1 MSTRPVS
8 KALMT
13 SSSRSSERG
22 RRAARCGAAALAA
35 LLLLCGGCR
44 QKTAPQADQAIVY
57 YRNQDIVMPM
67 TIDDVVSVREYYVHG
82 ELYQLI
88 VYEDGALTP
97 VVFTPFEIVSY
108 TAGGDVAIE
117 VYEDQV
123 FHTYDPFLQQTKNEL
138 RKAFIYEAYEKYFG
152 REPSEEEFNLELEK
166 LIEKTQLEDLEAR
179 ISTALEAVIYRIN
192 QQRDRELTDAEV
204 ARIKRMLEDGKS
216 ADEIV
221 EAFVK

>member
-152 REPSEEEFNLELEK
+152 REPTEEEFNLELEK

-179 ISTALEAVIYRIN
+179 ISTAPEAVVYRIN

>member
-22 RRAARCGAAALAA
+22 RRAARCGAAALAV

-179 ISTALEAVIYRIN
+179 ISTAPEAVIYRIN

>member
-1 MSTRPVS
+1 
-8 KALMT
+8 MT

-123 FHTYDPFLQQTKNEL
+123 FHTYDPFLQQMKNEL

-179 ISTALEAVIYRIN
+179 ISTAPEAVVYRIN

>member
-1 MSTRPVS
+1 M
-8 KALMT
+8 
-13 SSSRSSERG
+13 
-22 RRAARCGAAALAA
+22 
-35 LLLLCGGCR
+35 
-44 QKTAPQADQAIVY
+44 
-57 YRNQDIVMPM
+57 
-67 TIDDVVSVREYYVHG
+67 
-82 ELYQLI
+82 
-88 VYEDGALTP
+88 
-97 VVFTPFEIVSY
+97 
-108 TAGGDVAIE
+108 AIE

-152 REPSEEEFNLELEK
+152 REPTEEEFNLELEK

-179 ISTALEAVIYRIN
+179 ISTAPEAVVYRIN
-192 QQRDRELTDAEV
+192 QQRDRELADAEV

>member
-1 MSTRPVS
+1 
-8 KALMT
+8 MT

-44 QKTAPQADQAIVY
+44 QKTTPQADQAIVY

-152 REPSEEEFNLELEK
+152 REPTEEEFNLELEK

-179 ISTALEAVIYRIN
+179 ISTAPEAVVYRIN

>member
-44 QKTAPQADQAIVY
+44 QKAAPQADQAIVH

-67 TIDDVVSVREYYVHG
+67 TIDNVVSVREYYVHG

-179 ISTALEAVIYRIN
+179 ISTAPEAVVYRIN

>member
-1 MSTRPVS
+1 
-8 KALMT
+8 MT

-152 REPSEEEFNLELEK
+152 REPTEEEFNLELEK

-179 ISTALEAVIYRIN
+179 ISTTPEAVVYRIN

>member
-8 KALMT
+8 KALMI

-179 ISTALEAVIYRIN
+179 ISTAPEAVIYRIN

>member
-1 MSTRPVS
+1 
-8 KALMT
+8 MT

-44 QKTAPQADQAIVY
+44 QKTAPQADQVIVY

-152 REPSEEEFNLELEK
+152 REPTEEEFNLELEK

-179 ISTALEAVIYRIN
+179 ISTAPEAVIYRIN

>member
-1 MSTRPVS
+1 MI
-8 KALMT
+8 

-88 VYEDGALTP
+88 VYEDGALTS

-179 ISTALEAVIYRIN
+179 ISTAPEAVVYRIN

>member
-1 MSTRPVS
+1 
-8 KALMT
+8 MT

-22 RRAARCGAAALAA
+22 RRTARCGAAALAA

-152 REPSEEEFNLELEK
+152 REPTEEEFNLELEK

-179 ISTALEAVIYRIN
+179 ISTAPEAVVYRIN

>member
-179 ISTALEAVIYRIN
+179 ISTAPEAVVYRIN

>member
-179 ISTALEAVIYRIN
+179 ISTAPEAVIYRIN